1 MAGNPIVWRAMGQ
14 TAPRP
19 EEDQTYDELM
29 GRPWLGLVYLP
40 FVFLP
45 LGFWTDAPARVW
57 VASVLATAVFLPM
70 YFAFRAW
77 RGRRQYVLVAATA
90 ILGLALIAMQPG
102 GNTFV
107 IYACAMAATILPAR
121 RAIAVTVLLVA
132 AMVACFLAVMPLPL
146 ALAYAAMATAI
157 CVLVVAGVLMTRA
170 RLRRDAELRL
180 TRDEVAR
187 LAAMAERERIGRD
200 LHDLLGHTLSLVAL
214 KSELA
219 GRLVD
224 SNPAAART
232 QIGEVESVARQALAQ
247 VREAVVGIRATGL
260 EAELAAARLALLSAD
275 VSLDQRLAQVALDPA
290 LESALALALR
300 EAVTNVLRHAGA
312 RRVEVELVAD
322 DGELRLCIADDGRGG
337 AGAPGNGLAGMR
349 ERLAAFGAELEVDS
363 PLGGGTR
370 LQVTLPR
377 RALEAGA

>member
-1 MAGNPIVWRAMGQ
+1 MAANPIVSRPMGQ
-14 TAPRP
+14 PAPIP
-19 EEDQTYDELM
+19 PHDDAYDELM

-45 LGFWTDAPARVW
+45 MAFWPQAPASAW
-57 VASVLATAVFLPM
+57 WASLAALGAFVPVYFL
-70 YFAFRAW
+70 FRRW
-77 RGRRQYVLVAATA
+77 RGRRQLALVAVTLA
-90 ILGLALIAMQPG
+90 LGLGLIAFQPG

-107 IYACAMAATILPAR
+107 IYACAMAATMLPAR
-121 RAIAVTVLLVA
+121 RAVLASA
-132 AMVACFLAVMPLPL
+132 AMLALMSAAFLAVLPQAM
-146 ALAYAAMATAI
+146 ALAYIAMVVVI
-157 CVLVVAGVLMTRA
+157 CALVVAGVLMTRA

-224 SNPAAART
+224 QDPAAART
-232 QIGEVESVARQALAQ
+232 QIGEVEQVARQALAQ

-275 VSLDQRLAQVALDPA
+275 VRLDQRLAPVALEPA

-300 EAVTNVLRHAGA
+300 EAVTNVLRHADA
-312 RRVEVELVAD
+312 RRVEVELVDEA
-322 DGELRLCIADDGRGG
+322 GELRLRIADDGRGG
-337 AGAPGNGLAGMR
+337 AIAPGNGLAGMR

-363 PLGGGTR
+363 PPGGGTR

-377 RALEAGA
+377 RALGVGA

>member
-1 MAGNPIVWRAMGQ
+1 MAGNPIVWKAMGQ
-14 TAPRP
+14 PAPRP
-19 EEDQTYDELM
+19 QEEETYDELM

-45 LGFWTDAPARVW
+45 LGFWTDAPARAW
-57 VASVLATAVFLPM
+57 VASVLAIAVFLPM
-70 YFAFRAW
+70 YFAFRRW
-77 RGRRQYVLVAATA
+77 RGRRQHALVAATA
-90 ILGLALIAMQPG
+90 ILGLALIAIQPG

-107 IYACAMAATILPAR
+107 IYACAMAATVLPAR
-121 RAIAVTVLLVA
+121 RAVWLAALLVA
-132 AMVACFLAVMPLPL
+132 AMVAAFLAVMPLPL

-157 CVLVVAGVLMTRA
+157 CALVVAGVLMTRA

-224 SNPAAART
+224 THPAAART

-275 VSLDQRLAQVALDPA
+275 VRLDQRLAPVALDPA

-322 DGELRLCIADDGRGG
+322 DGELRLSIADDGRGG

-349 ERLAAFGAELEVDS
+349 ERLAAFGAGLEVDS
-363 PLGGGTR
+363 PPGAGTR

-377 RALEAGA
+377 RAMESGA